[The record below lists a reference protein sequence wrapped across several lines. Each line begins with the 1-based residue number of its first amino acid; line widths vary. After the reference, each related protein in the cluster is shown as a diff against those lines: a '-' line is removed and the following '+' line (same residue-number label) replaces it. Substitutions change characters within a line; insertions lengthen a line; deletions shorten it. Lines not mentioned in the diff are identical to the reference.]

1 VSVTIKDIA
10 RCAGVSRGTVDR
22 VLHNRNGVNAE
33 VAAKVRKIAEEM
45 GFFPNKAGKVL
56 ASLKQPMTFGCLLPS
71 IGNSFFNEV
80 IAGFKMAEKE
90 LSDFGV
96 SVDIVEVKA
105 FDTETHVKTIRELR
119 EKGYSALCI
128 TSVDVQQ
135 VRKAIEETIEGG
147 IPVVCVNTDIP
158 DCGRLFYIGPDY
170 YLGGKIAA
178 GLLSMIDK
186 QKQELFILTGSF
198 NIRGHNERIQGF
210 LEGLEEKGLPFTVWD
225 TQEGLDDD
233 DRSFELTFK
242 ALTDHPQVNCL
253 YLTAAGVE
261 GACRAVLKMKR
272 ECSVKVLTFDDIPS
286 TKKLVKKNIIS
297 FTLCQEPFQQGF
309 QAIQKLFTYMM
320 GNQTALPLDSIT
332 NTIIKIRENIED

>member
-1 VSVTIKDIA
+1 
-10 RCAGVSRGTVDR
+10 
-22 VLHNRNGVNAE
+22 VNAE
-33 VAAKVRKIAEEM
+33 VATKVRKIAEEM

-56 ASLKQPMTFGCLLPS
+56 ASLKQPLTFGCLLPS
-71 IGNSFFNEV
+71 IGNSFFDAV
-80 IAGFKMAEKE
+80 IAGFRMAESE

-96 SVDIVEVKA
+96 SLDIVEVKA
-105 FDTETHVKTIRELR
+105 FDTETHVKTIQELR
-119 EKGYSALCI
+119 KKGYSALCI
-128 TSVDVQQ
+128 TSVDVPEVQ
-135 VRKAIEETIEGG
+135 KAIEDTIKEK
-147 IPVVCVNTDIP
+147 IPVVCVNTDIT

-170 YLGGKIAA
+170 YHGGRTAA
-178 GLLSMIDK
+178 GLLSMID
-186 QKQELFILTGSF
+186 QEKQEIFILTGSF

-210 LEGLEEKGLPFTVWD
+210 LEGLKEKGQSFTVWD

-233 DRSFELTFK
+233 NRSYELTLRVLK
-242 ALTDHPQVNCL
+242 EHPQINCL
-253 YLTAAGVE
+253 YLVAAGVE

-320 GNQTALPLDSIT
+320 GNQTAQPLDYIT